1 MTDIKETATA
11 VNFTLMKLVLVYG
24 EDNESRVHLSDEKP
38 HELDLP
44 SVVDVLTQ
52 FLMHNSIQTKV
63 AVLKWIHH
71 LYTKLPDEVFNIK
84 KYAKDKVHVF
94 Y

>member
-11 VNFTLMKLVLVYG
+11 VNFTLMKLISVYG
-24 EDNESRVHLSDEKP
+24 EDNQSRSHLGDEKL

-63 AVLKWIHH
+63 AVLKWIHD
-71 LYTKLPDEVFNIK
+71 LYTKLPDEVL
-84 KYAKDKVHVF
+84 Y
-94 Y
+94 